1 MSGTIDYRD
10 ELDNIRESID
20 LLVRKN
26 GQAIT
31 ALERIATALET
42 IAAEAV
48 DQQSERR
55 YRVRRR
61 YATITRWI
69 AEASPETNKIVLQW
83 ERDRLLV
90 ENPWLQDEVQS

>member
-1 MSGTIDYRD
+1 MEDAVSGIGSV
-10 ELDNIRESID
+10 LD
-20 LLVRKN
+20 
-26 GQAIT
+26 AISDT
-31 ALERIATALET
+31 LKRIATALET

-69 AEASPETNKIVLQW
+69 AEASPETNKIALQW
-83 ERDRLLV
+83 ERERLLA
-90 ENPWLQDEVQS
+90 ENPWLRDEVQS